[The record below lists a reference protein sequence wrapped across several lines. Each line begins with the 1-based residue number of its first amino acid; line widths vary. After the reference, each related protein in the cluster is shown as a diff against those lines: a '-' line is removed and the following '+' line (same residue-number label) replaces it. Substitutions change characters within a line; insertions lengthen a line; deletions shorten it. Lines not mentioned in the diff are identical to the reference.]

1 MTETSPPPER
11 GPDFVDKALG
21 SLDHVLDVVHD
32 KVLRPILLAGRT
44 VAFIFV
50 LLLVTLALVIVL
62 VIGIVR
68 LMDVY
73 LFAGRVWI
81 TYVLVGVVSLA
92 LGFLIWRRRRPA
104 PVRSTSHD

>member
-104 PVRSTSHD
+104 PVRSTPHD